1 MGKKYIIC
9 DYARANW
16 GKTEALLEVISLLKG
31 KPQNTLIYEKP
42 NTGKDKWCHL
52 EMKGKPVVIST
63 LGDPYSDQSLWLE
76 DAAAKAKAEII
87 VTASRTSGSTVNA
100 VYDIA
105 TRYGYEIV
113 WFQNFHFENFGP
125 DKSHPS
131 TDIRKNEAIC
141 IVGIL
146 DLLLERHSLN

>member
-1 MGKKYIIC
+1 MEKKYIIC

-16 GKTEALLEVISLLKG
+16 GKTETLLEVISLLKG
-31 KPQNTLIYEKP
+31 KPQNTLINEKP
-42 NTGKDKWCHL
+42 NTGKDKWCHF

-63 LGDPYSDQSLWLE
+63 LGDPNSAQPVWLE
-76 DAAAKAKAEII
+76 DAAKAGAKII

-105 TRYGYEIV
+105 TRYGYEVI
-113 WFQNFHFENFGP
+113 WFQNFHFDNFGP
-125 DKSHPS
+125 YKSHPS
-131 TDIRKNEAIC
+131 TDIRKYEAIC

-146 DLLLERHSLN
+146 DLLLERHSLNQ

>member
-1 MGKKYIIC
+1 MEKKYIIC

-16 GKTEALLEVISLLKG
+16 GKTETLLEVISLLKG
-31 KPQNTLIYEKP
+31 KPQSTLIYEKP
-42 NTGKDKWCHL
+42 NTGKDKWCHF

-63 LGDPYSDQSLWLE
+63 PGDPYSAQPAWLE
-76 DAAAKAKAEII
+76 DATNTGAEII

-105 TRYGYEIV
+105 TRYGYEVI
-113 WFQNFHFENFGP
+113 WFQNFHFDNFGP

-131 TDIRKNEAIC
+131 TDIRKYEAIC

-146 DLLLERHSLN
+146 DLLLERHSLNQ